1 LLNII
6 YINYIKFLKGGGMRI
21 YRLEIAINSDDECEY
36 IKESIVNDND
46 TTIGEVDMSD
56 YWDATTSLIDMSDEI
71 GEA

>member
-1 LLNII
+1 
-6 YINYIKFLKGGGMRI
+6 MRI
-21 YRLEIAINSDDECEY
+21 YKLEIAINSDDECEY